1 MSERDFTRYQA
12 PNGYTVGLDFTGRID
27 HRALG
32 HAQVAYYLA
41 RPDGSRVFEGDDFRT
56 PAHMCADGPEAATA
70 LLSFLTVQPGDVE
83 EEYFD
88 NYTPKQLAWC
98 RSEEAEDL
106 SLFALELEEGKASWI
121 ELDA

>member
-41 RPDGSRVFEGDDFRT
+41 RPDGSRVFEGTDFHT
-56 PAHMCADGPEAATA
+56 PAQMCADGPEAATA

-83 EEYFD
+83 EKYFD
-88 NYTPKQLAWC
+88 KYTPEQLDWANGN
-98 RSEEAEDL
+98 EAEDL
-106 SLFALELEEGKASWI
+106 RFFSMGLEEGEASWI